1 MTLRSNI
8 KSLKDKELKAHKNI
22 QLAANSGKKLV
33 KVEKNLKNLIRAK
46 CKNIMKLIMIVLI
59 SHNKIIISK
68 TFKIR
73 NTTPRISKIIKS
85 NGTVIERVNLKIGDK
100 KTNFQKTIKGL
111 P

>member
-1 MTLRSNI
+1 MKLKSNI

-46 CKNIMKLIMIVLI
+46 CKNIMKLIMIVII
-59 SHNKIIISK
+59 SHNKIIISR

-100 KTNFQKTIKGL
+100 KQKTTKGL

>member
-1 MTLRSNI
+1 
-8 KSLKDKELKAHKNI
+8 
-22 QLAANSGKKLV
+22 
-33 KVEKNLKNLIRAK
+33 
-46 CKNIMKLIMIVLI
+46 MKLIMIVII
-59 SHNKIIISK
+59 SHNKIIISR

-100 KTNFQKTIKGL
+100 KQKTTKGL

>member
-1 MTLRSNI
+1 MKLKSNI

-22 QLAANSGKKLV
+22 QLAANSDKKLV
-33 KVEKNLKNLIRAK
+33 KVEKILKNLIRAK
-46 CKNIMKLIMIVLI
+46 CKNIMKLIMIVII
-59 SHNKIIISK
+59 SHNKIIISR

-100 KTNFQKTIKGL
+100 KQKTTKGL